1 MKFKWYKG
9 LPFIAINLNV
19 EGVDIAFE
27 NALIDTGAASS
38 LFNIDKLLD
47 NGLSM
52 KETDIIV
59 EMVGIGGTE
68 HVFQREIGSV
78 RVAKCDITKPTVQ
91 FGEMDYGFQ
100 IDGII
105 GSDLLSKISAV
116 IDFGC
121 DSINSASSEASV

>member
-9 LPFIAINLNV
+9 LPFVAIKLDV
-19 EGVDIAFE
+19 EGVEIEFG
-27 NALIDTGAASS
+27 NALIDTGSASS

-47 NGLSM
+47 NGLGV
-52 KETDIIV
+52 KQTDIIV

-68 HVFQREIGSV
+68 HVFQREINAV
-78 RVAKCDITKPTVQ
+78 QIAMCHIANPIVQ
-91 FGEMDYGFQ
+91 FGEMDYGFE

-121 DSINSASSEASV
+121 DSIRSNS

>member
-9 LPFIAINLNV
+9 LPFIAITLDV
-19 EGVDIAFE
+19 EGVEIEFD
-27 NALIDTGAASS
+27 NALIDTGSSSS

-47 NGLSM
+47 KGLGAM
-52 KETDIIV
+52 QTDIIV

-68 HVFQREIGSV
+68 HVFQREINAV
-78 RVAKCDITKPTVQ
+78 KIAMCHIANPTVQ
-91 FGEMDYGFQ
+91 FGEMDYGFE

-105 GSDLLSKISAV
+105 GADLLSQICAV

-121 DSINSASSEASV
+121 DSLTVK